1 MSAATAER
9 AETSLERLTR
19 LEAEA
24 NTIRAQI
31 KAEADRERPQAMRTV
46 GELIA
51 KHGITRTELNEMV
64 RKRAFAPRPRKAKE
78 VAP

>member
-1 MSAATAER
+1 MTTATTER
-9 AETSLERLTR
+9 GETDLERLNR

-31 KAEADRERPQAMRTV
+31 KADADRERPQALRTV

-64 RKRAFAPRPRKAKE
+64 RKRVFAPRPRKAKA